1 MKTLKVPQIDNL
13 ESLEFDELKKLMKAK
28 AASAKADVVC
38 WPDEIPYAPDMT
50 FRIARSGEYLLIVY
64 EVKGLDLRAQALED
78 HGNVWEDSCCEFFV
92 SDPEDGTYYN
102 FELNCIGTLLA
113 AKRKSKEDFTRFTE
127 EQMSNI
133 LRYSSLERKQVE
145 INGEEFEWS
154 TALCIPLKYI
164 GVDPEN
170 IPESLRANFYKCA
183 DLSAHPHFLSWN
195 KVDVPTPNFH
205 LPEFFGTLYF

>member
-38 WPDEIPYAPDMT
+38 WPDEFPYAPDMT

-92 SDPEDGTYYN
+92 SDPEDGT
-102 FELNCIGTLLA
+102 
-113 AKRKSKEDFTRFTE
+113 
-127 EQMSNI
+127 
-133 LRYSSLERKQVE
+133 
-145 INGEEFEWS
+145 
-154 TALCIPLKYI
+154 
-164 GVDPEN
+164 
-170 IPESLRANFYKCA
+170 
-183 DLSAHPHFLSWN
+183 
-195 KVDVPTPNFH
+195 
-205 LPEFFGTLYF
+205 